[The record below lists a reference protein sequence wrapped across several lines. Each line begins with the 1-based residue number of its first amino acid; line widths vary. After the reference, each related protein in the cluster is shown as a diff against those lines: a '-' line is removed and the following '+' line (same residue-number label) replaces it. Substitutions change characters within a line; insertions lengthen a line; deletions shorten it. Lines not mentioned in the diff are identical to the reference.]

1 MMNSLDWRITL
12 TNLYNTSDRH
22 KYIQI
27 QQGGINIPW
36 KKQVTSANLTAPTL
50 MTRDKSLL
58 S

>member
-36 KKQVTSANLTAPTL
+36 KEQVTSAILQ
-50 MTRDKSLL
+50 LL
-58 S
+58 P